1 MTTRRSFAAL
11 LAAAAL
17 APALASAQAFPSQ
30 PITLVVPFPPG
41 GVTDITARIVAQ
53 ALEKKIGASIVVENR
68 GGAGGNIGASVV
80 ARARPDGYT
89 LLYGTQGVL
98 AANPYLYKSINF
110 DVQKD
115 FTPVGLTYETAHM
128 LVVRPDL
135 PAKTTQEF
143 IELAKASPGKLV
155 YGSSGVGGG
164 SHLFMEY
171 FQHSAGIKLLH
182 APYKGG
188 GPALTD
194 LLGGR
199 LDAMLDSIPS
209 AAAQVKAG
217 KLRALG
223 VSGAQRDPEF
233 PDVPTLAEG
242 GAKDFAAVSW
252 GAVMA
257 PAGTPDEVVRKIS
270 QALSQAID
278 EPATRKL
285 MAERGASVNPS
296 TPEQAAQRIAQ
307 DQARWSTV
315 IREAGISAE

>member
-1 MTTRRSFAAL
+1 MTTRRSFVAL
-11 LAAAAL
+11 LAASAL
-17 APALASAQAFPSQ
+17 APALAAAQAFPSQ

-53 ALEKKIGASIVVENR
+53 ALEKKIGANIVVENR

-80 ARARPDGYT
+80 ARAKADGYT

-98 AANPYLYKSINF
+98 AANPYLYKSINS

-135 PAKTTQEF
+135 PARTTEEF
-143 IELAKASPGKLV
+143 IALAKASPGKLV

-209 AAAQVKAG
+209 AATQVKAG

-252 GAVMA
+252 GAIMA
-257 PAGTPDEVVRKIS
+257 PAGTPDDVVRKLS
-270 QALSQAID
+270 LALSQAID
-278 EPATRKL
+278 EPGTRKL

-307 DQARWSTV
+307 DQERWSTV

>member
-1 MTTRRSFAAL
+1 MTTRRSFVAL
-11 LAAAAL
+11 LAASAL
-17 APALASAQAFPSQ
+17 APALAATQAFPSQ

-53 ALEKKIGASIVVENR
+53 ALEKKIGANIVVENR

-80 ARARPDGYT
+80 ARAKADGYT

-135 PAKTTQEF
+135 PARTTEEF
-143 IELAKASPGKLV
+143 ITLAKASPGKLV

-209 AAAQVKAG
+209 AATQVKAG

-252 GAVMA
+252 GAIMA
-257 PAGTPDEVVRKIS
+257 PAGTPDDVVRKLS
-270 QALSQAID
+270 LALSQAID
-278 EPATRKL
+278 EPGTRKL

-307 DQARWSTV
+307 DQQRWSTV

>member
-1 MTTRRSFAAL
+1 MTTRRSFVAL
-11 LAAAAL
+11 LAASAL
-17 APALASAQAFPSQ
+17 APALAAAQAFPSQ

-53 ALEKKIGASIVVENR
+53 ALEKKIGANIVVENR

-80 ARARPDGYT
+80 ARAKADGYT

-135 PAKTTQEF
+135 PARTTEEF
-143 IELAKASPGKLV
+143 IALAKASPGKLV

-209 AAAQVKAG
+209 AATQVKAG
-217 KLRALG
+217 KLRAL
-223 VSGAQRDPEF
+223 A
-233 PDVPTLAEG
+233 VPTLAEG

-252 GAVMA
+252 GAIMA
-257 PAGTPDEVVRKIS
+257 PAGTPDDVVRKLS
-270 QALSQAID
+270 LALSQAID
-278 EPATRKL
+278 EPGTRKL

-307 DQARWSTV
+307 DQERWSTV

>member
-11 LAAAAL
+11 LAAAVL
-17 APALASAQAFPSQ
+17 IPALAHAQDFPNR
-30 PITLVVPFPPG
+30 PITLIVPFPPG

-53 ALEKKIGASIVVENR
+53 ALEKQMGTTIVVENR
-68 GGAGGNIGASVV
+68 GGAGGNIGAALV
-80 ARARPDGYT
+80 ARSKPDGYT
-89 LLYGTQGVL
+89 LLYGTQGIL

-115 FTPVGLTYETAHM
+115 FVPVGLTYETAHM

-135 PAKTTQEF
+135 EAKTAQQF
-143 IELAKASPGKLV
+143 IDLAKASPGKLV

-171 FQHSAGIKLLH
+171 FQYSAGIKLLH

-209 AAAQVKAG
+209 AAAQIKAG

-223 VSGAQRDPEF
+223 VSGAKRDADF
-233 PDVPTLAEG
+233 PDVPTLAEAG
-242 GAKDFAAVSW
+242 LKDFAAVSW

-257 PAGTPDEVVRKIS
+257 PTGTPDAVVQKVSEGLRK
-270 QALSQAID
+270 ALEDPNTQ
-278 EPATRKL
+278 KL
-285 MAERGASVNPS
+285 MAERGASVHPS
-296 TPEQAAQRIAQ
+296 TPEQAAERIKQ
-307 DQARWSTV
+307 DQARWSEV
-315 IREAGISAE
+315 IRGAGITAD

>member
-1 MTTRRSFAAL
+1 MTTRRSFVAL
-11 LAAAAL
+11 LAASAL
-17 APALASAQAFPSQ
+17 APALAAAQAFPSQ

-53 ALEKKIGASIVVENR
+53 ALEKKIGANIVVENR

-80 ARARPDGYT
+80 ARAKADGYT

-135 PAKTTQEF
+135 PARTTEEF
-143 IELAKASPGKLV
+143 IALAKASPGKLV

-171 FQHSAGIKLLH
+171 FSARRIKLLH

-209 AAAQVKAG
+209 AATQVKAG

-252 GAVMA
+252 GAIMA
-257 PAGTPDEVVRKIS
+257 PAGTPDDVVRKLS
-270 QALSQAID
+270 LALSQAID
-278 EPATRKL
+278 EPGTRKL

-307 DQARWSTV
+307 DQERWSTV

>member
-1 MTTRRSFAAL
+1 MTTRRSFVAL
-11 LAAAAL
+11 LAASAL
-17 APALASAQAFPSQ
+17 APALAAAQAFPSQ

-53 ALEKKIGASIVVENR
+53 ALEKKIGANIVVENR

-80 ARARPDGYT
+80 ARAKADGYT

-135 PAKTTQEF
+135 PARTTEEF
-143 IELAKASPGKLV
+143 IALAKASPGKLV

-209 AAAQVKAG
+209 AATQVKAG

-252 GAVMA
+252 GAIMA
-257 PAGTPDEVVRKIS
+257 PAGTPDDVVRKLS
-270 QALSQAID
+270 PALSQAID
-278 EPATRKL
+278 EPGTRKL

-307 DQARWSTV
+307 DQERWSTV